1 MSIDD
6 LKSYARE
13 NLHYLFDGQNDFE
26 FNETMLDED
35 FDPRTGETLEHEE
48 IDLTQWEVELDV
60 YNYSQRGQS

>member
-1 MSIDD
+1 MNRVFDQRAFVNYLVDNMSIDD

-35 FDPRTGETLEHEE
+35 FNPQEGSKN
-48 IDLTQWEVELDV
+48 V
-60 YNYSQRGQS
+60 N

>member
-1 MSIDD
+1 MNRVFDQRAFVNYLVDNMSIDD

-35 FDPRTGETLEHEE
+35 FNPQEGSNN
-48 IDLTQWEVELDV
+48 V
-60 YNYSQRGQS
+60 NK

>member
-1 MSIDD
+1 MSRISNQRAFVNYLVDNMSIED

-35 FDPRTGETLEHEE
+35 FNPC
-48 IDLTQWEVELDV
+48 EVSE
-60 YNYSQRGQS
+60 

>member
-35 FDPRTGETLEHEE
+35 FDPRKDECHA
-48 IDLTQWEVELDV
+48 
-60 YNYSQRGQS
+60 NN

>member
-13 NLHYLFDGQNDFE
+13 NLHYLFDGQKDFE

-35 FDPRTGETLEHEE
+35 FDPR
-48 IDLTQWEVELDV
+48 EVHNDA
-60 YNYSQRGQS
+60 

>member
-1 MSIDD
+1 MNRVFDQRAFVNYLVDNMSIDD

-35 FDPRTGETLEHEE
+35 FNPQEGSK
-48 IDLTQWEVELDV
+48 
-60 YNYSQRGQS
+60 NANK

>member
-1 MSIDD
+1 MSRIFDQRAFVNYLVDNMSIDD

-35 FDPRTGETLEHEE
+35 FNPQEGSKN
-48 IDLTQWEVELDV
+48 V
-60 YNYSQRGQS
+60 N